1 MTSTDT
7 HSQGQGQGQQ
17 QQKQPLQQLQQ
28 QQDQQHE
35 QQLQRAVRQAKLAVE
50 TEWRARLCREVQR
63 HREEAQARQQ
73 DCERMRREADDRW
86 VELTDW
92 LADITPRFLSFR
104 F

>member
-17 QQKQPLQQLQQ
+17 QMLQQQQQPPQQLQQ

-86 VELTDW
+86 VELTR
-92 LADITPRFLSFR
+92 AG
-104 F
+104 